1 MPTKV
6 PSPAAAPPDW
16 LAPRPGIAAGAVAHH
31 QLRSAALGNQRSIWV
46 YTPPGPISSSKL
58 ANLMILLDGGSYVHH
73 IPAPMIVD
81 NLLAAGRLAPLV
93 LLLVD
98 SLDTATRERELPCYP
113 PFAEFLA
120 GELLPWARARY
131 QFTADPARTIVGGSS
146 YGGLAAAFAAFA
158 RPDCFGN
165 VLAQSGS
172 FWWCPAGDTEHE
184 WLARQ
189 FVERE
194 RLPIE
199 FYLDVGRGEAQAR
212 ARPNQLI
219 ANRHMRDVLRAKGYR
234 VHYAEHAGKHDYAA
248 WRAGFPGA
256 LLALADSIEQ
266 PQARSE
272 RET

>member
-6 PSPAAAPPDW
+6 PSRAAAPPDW
-16 LAPRPGIAAGAVAHH
+16 LVPRPGIATGIVAHH
-31 QLRSAALGNQRSIWV
+31 QLRSAALGNQRSVWV
-46 YTPPGPISSSKL
+46 YTPPGPLGPSKP
-58 ANLMILLDGGSYVHH
+58 ANLLILLDGGSYLQH
-73 IPAPMIVD
+73 IPAPTILD
-81 NLLAAGRLAPLV
+81 NLLAAGRIPPTM

-98 SLDTATRERELPCYP
+98 NIDTATRERELPCHP

-120 GELLPWARARY
+120 GELLPWARARG
-131 QFTADPARTIVGGSS
+131 QFTADPACTIVGGSS
-146 YGGLAAAFAAFA
+146 YGGLAAAFAAFT

-172 FWWCPAGDTEHE
+172 FWWRPAGDPEHE

-199 FYLDVGRGEAQAR
+199 FFLDVGRGEAQPR

-219 ANRHMRDVLRAKGYR
+219 ATRHMRDVLRAKGYQ

-248 WRAGFPGA
+248 WRASFPGG
-256 LLALADSIEQ
+256 LLALMDSIERR
-266 PQARSE
+266 QARSQ
-272 RET
+272 RDT

>member
-1 MPTKV
+1 M
-6 PSPAAAPPDW
+6 
-16 LAPRPGIAAGAVAHH
+16 PRPGIVAGSVAHH
-31 QLRSAALGNQRSIWV
+31 QLRSAVLGNQRSVWV
-46 YTPPGPISSSKL
+46 YTPPGLLSSSQP
-58 ANLMILLDGGSYVHH
+58 ANLLILLDGGSYIHH
-73 IPAPMIVD
+73 IPAPTIVD

-98 SLDTATRERELPCYP
+98 SMDTATRERELPCYP

-120 GELLPWARARY
+120 GELLPWAHARY
-131 QFTADPARTIVGGSS
+131 QFAANPARTIVGGSS
-146 YGGLAAAFAAFA
+146 YGGLAAAFAAFT

-172 FWWCPAGDTEHE
+172 FWWRPAGDPEYE

-194 RLPIE
+194 RLPIK

-219 ANRHMRDVLRAKGYR
+219 ANRHMRDVLRAKGYC
-234 VHYAEHAGKHDYAA
+234 VHYAEHVGKHDYAA
-248 WRAGFPGA
+248 WRMSFPGG
-256 LLALADSIEQ
+256 LLALADSIDQ
-266 PQARSE
+266 RQARLE
-272 RET
+272 KDL